1 MHERPSSAPPTKRA
15 RDEGHA
21 ANAVDKLKMY
31 LCLGSRHEGDI
42 AYVLSIIYAFLDSPR
57 EISEGGPA
65 LIGDICCVNKSIGS
79 TNEEGDGTVFVQDTK
94 SNVIPMEEVNDWD
107 DVVESEFSER
117 QPCGCQN
124 STNTLIMELQLKDLE
139 IQRLKNQ
146 VAEVKARYR
155 RDTRQLKRVQ
165 EVEAIQSKCVND
177 EQLRQKQSRILKASI
192 QKASATMSYFL
203 ARQPTQIPDV

>member
-1 MHERPSSAPPTKRA
+1 MQ
-15 RDEGHA
+15 
-21 ANAVDKLKMY
+21 MY

-42 AYVLSIIYAFLDSPR
+42 AYALSIIYAFLDSPR
-57 EISEGGPA
+57 EIS
-65 LIGDICCVNKSIGS
+65 GDICCDNKSIGS

-155 RDTRQLKRVQ
+155 RDTRQLKR

-192 QKASATMSYFL
+192 QKASATLSYFL